1 MNSEIRNRK
10 HVYLNDDIIFQLA
23 EISEFLKSSQ
33 STFKQERSPYSQIIN
48 LRKEEAQAKSVR
60 NSIEKLL

>member
-23 EISEFLKSSQ
+23 EISEFLKSS
-33 STFKQERSPYSQIIN
+33 
-48 LRKEEAQAKSVR
+48 
-60 NSIEKLL
+60 